1 MRKFTRIIIAI
12 CVVSLL
18 CTTQVFADEIKIKL
32 NNNLLET
39 DTEPIMENDRVL
51 VPIRVIAEALKCDV
65 SWNEEYS
72 AITLFDGNDLTI
84 MWLGRNIAFKTGGAT
99 INGHYI
105 MDVTPKTMNDRTLV
119 PVRAVSE
126 LLGAKVDW
134 VDEENTVLIDF
145 DKVLPDNLEG
155 FIEQLNPIYIDGLS
169 KMYDAYA
176 GVVTGE
182 GNFPVA
188 EILLENGGKI
198 EIRLYKDI
206 APKSV
211 ENFIALAKSGM
222 YDGKIFHRVI
232 KDFMIQG
239 GALDKSGAQT
249 EADNVTGEFLA
260 NDYLNLIP
268 HDRGTISMARA
279 NNPDSGSNQFFIV
292 HKDSPHL
299 NGYYAGFGTVI
310 SGMEY
315 VDKIAETQ
323 TDAQDKPVEDVV
335 IKTVNILNE

>member
-32 NNNLLET
+32 NNNILET
-39 DTEPIMENDRVL
+39 ETEPVMENDRVL
-51 VPIRVIAEALKCDV
+51 VPIRAIAEALKCDV
-65 SWNEEYS
+65 SWNEEHS
-72 AITLFDGNDLTI
+72 AITLFDGSDLTI
-84 MWLGRNIAFKTGGAT
+84 MWLGRSVAFKTGGAN
-99 INGHYI
+99 ISGHYV
-105 MDVTPKTMNDRTLV
+105 MDVTPKTINDRTLV

-134 VDEENTVLIDF
+134 DDEENTVLIDF
-145 DKVLPDNLEG
+145 DKVLPDNLDG
-155 FIEQLNPIYIDGLS
+155 IIEQIDPIYINGLS
-169 KMYDAYA
+169 EMYDAYA
-176 GVVTGE
+176 GLVTGE
-182 GNFPVA
+182 GDFPVA
-188 EILLENGGKI
+188 EILLESGGKI
-198 EIRLYKDI
+198 EIKLYKDI

-211 ENFIALAKSGM
+211 ENFIALAKSGK

-239 GALDKSGAQT
+239 GAFDKNGVHT

-260 NDYLNLIP
+260 NSHLNLIP

-279 NNPDSGSNQFFIV
+279 NSLNSGSNQFFIV

-315 VDKIAETQ
+315 VDKIAEAQ
-323 TDAQDKPVEDVV
+323 TDDQDKPVE
-335 IKTVNILNE
+335 NIIIETINIINE